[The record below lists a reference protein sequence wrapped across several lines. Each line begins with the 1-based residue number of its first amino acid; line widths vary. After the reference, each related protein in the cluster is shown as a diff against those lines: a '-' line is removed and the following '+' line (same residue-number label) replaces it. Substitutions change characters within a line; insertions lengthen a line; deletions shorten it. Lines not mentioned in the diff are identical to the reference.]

1 MKNSRN
7 LLKIKKGNIPESNKK
22 IERFSKGAEIPGSM
36 KTDEQGLA
44 HSIVE
49 GNKDR
54 MQQGLL
60 LESSINQGL
69 FAFNAD
75 MMFEHI
81 VKDYRQA
88 EKLYGETLL
97 RFVTGYSSNAI
108 KKNINLPEFQREL
121 KQKLKNK
128 IDELK
133 EEGFLGDENEITEKG
148 FTLASLTM
156 YMEELDDLRSKGLG
170 EKKQKHVMVYGDKEN
185 TRTFKHG
192 DRFHDIA
199 IKKSIKLAIR
209 RSHKA
214 LETADLQV
222 YEKDSKG
229 KIYIIYGL
237 DASGSMKGKKL
248 EAAKKAGIALAFKA
262 MDEKDRVGL
271 LVFGEK
277 IEQSL
282 EPTTDFS
289 LFIKSLVKVRA
300 HKQTNIALTIEK
312 AIEMFPAMN
321 VTKHLVLLTDAIPT
335 AGEKPLEDTLI
346 LVEKAAALG
355 ITISVIGV
363 DLDEEGSKLAK
374 KIVELSNGRLYV
386 IKDLE
391 NLDRIILQDY
401 YGL

>member
-1 MKNSRN
+1 M
-7 LLKIKKGNIPESNKK
+7 IKKGAIPNSNKK
-22 IERFSKGAEIPGSM
+22 VERASKGREIEGSM

-54 MQQGLL
+54 MQQGML

-121 KQKLKNK
+121 KQKIKNK

-133 EEGFLGDENEITEKG
+133 EEEFLGDENEITDKG

-156 YMEELDDLRSKGLG
+156 YMKELDDLTAKGLG
-170 EKKQKHVMVYGDKEN
+170 EKKQKQVMVYGDKEN
-185 TRTFKHG
+185 TRTYKHG

-199 IKKSIKLAIR
+199 LKKSIKLAIR

-214 LETADLQV
+214 LETSDLQV

-237 DASGSMKGKKL
+237 DSSGSMKGKKL

-262 MDEKDRVGL
+262 MDEKDKVGL

-277 IEQSL
+277 IEQAL

-289 LFIKSLVKVRA
+289 LFIKSLVRVRA

-346 LVEKAAALG
+346 LVEKAFALG
-355 ITISVIGV
+355 ITISVIGI
-363 DLDEEGSKLAK
+363 DIDKEGSKLAK
-374 KIVELSNGRLYV
+374 RIVELSNGRLYV